1 MTLGSSYGDVAQI
14 LGAAHMTM
22 TPTLI
27 PRMYDF
33 LAAEPQMRGDPRL
46 DLDPPWLKAQ
56 ILASPSHLDY
66 AGTAKDVMDVRKA
79 GGRIVAGTDEP
90 EGMYLHSEL
99 ASYVQFGMTPYEALQ
114 AATVVPAEFL
124 RLDAGV
130 LAPCKLADIVLV
142 DGNPLENIADA
153 HKVKRV
159 VANGRMYT
167 LEDLLSGK
175 AKNLP
180 R

>member
-1 MTLGSSYGDVAQI
+1 MTLGSSYGDVSQI
-14 LGAAHMTM
+14 LGAAHMTI

-33 LAAEPQMRGDPRL
+33 LAAEPGMRSDPRL

-56 ILASPSHLDY
+56 ILSTPPHLDY
-66 AGTAKDVMDVRKA
+66 TGTAKQVMDIRKA

-99 ASYVQFGMTPYEALQ
+99 LSYVQFGMTPYEALQ

-124 RLDAGV
+124 HLDAGV
-130 LAPCKLADIVLV
+130 IAPGKLADIVLV
-142 DGNPLENIADA
+142 EGNPLENIADA
-153 HKVKRV
+153 HRV
-159 VANGRMYT
+159 RQVIANGRMFT

-180 R
+180 H